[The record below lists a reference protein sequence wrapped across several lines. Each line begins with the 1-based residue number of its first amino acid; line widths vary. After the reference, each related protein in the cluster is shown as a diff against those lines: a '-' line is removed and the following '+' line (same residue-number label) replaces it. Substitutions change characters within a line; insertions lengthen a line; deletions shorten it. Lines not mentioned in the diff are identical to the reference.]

1 MTFPAYAY
9 FPANKKRHH
18 ERREAALQEDD
29 RNQNMTHREV
39 LLETRGISQ
48 QTHSLVGQQSTALDS
63 LRNSQTETQ
72 VLVKALQR

>member
-1 MTFPAYAY
+1 MRI

-18 ERREAALQEDD
+18 HRRKAALQEAD
-29 RNQNMTHREV
+29 RNQNVTHREV

-48 QTHSLVGQQSTALDS
+48 QTHTLVGRQSTALDS

-72 VLVKALQR
+72 ALVKALQQ